1 MYNEVRYTAGN
12 CTVTIEYAKLRVR
25 EEPLYAA
32 DGRTQEGTRFN
43 LSFTGVIAESTQA
56 LFAERIRRIRNTLSR
71 PRGTIVVRWSEN
83 NVDWNQ
89 TYGFEEGSDIN
100 HGPKPGPCEI
110 TDFSGGLAALYSWSI
125 EVTVKDCFTT
135 CTGTALAETPGTT
148 ENILSLSRSYAH
160 DVDANGMTTRRVS
173 GKLVVTSGSVMA
185 GRGGDWWRD
194 RCMPSLPSNFNRE
207 SVSSQVSE
215 DQRTLTFSC
224 TDKERLWTLPK
235 PVSSGE
241 ASYMV
246 RQEGVG
252 GLSTYAV
259 SGRFTAP
266 ATVSKRTILLK
277 IADLV
282 ISRIPEEFVIW
293 QSRTITESVYEN
305 TISFDISWTAAVM
318 ETQGTSV
325 ADYSKVGLRPPESD
339 GAAQP
344 IGAYGGDGEETSGV
358 MADRIQPYEACSGG
372 NAYDN
377 SGADRSQSA
386 GDAGGSWS
394 VVPDPGSRDLAAD
407 NTGGSQELSA
417 EVTPNHASAPYIAYH
432 ERLCW
437 LIDNHIVSYPSKV
450 KGKPPI
456 VQQTANPTCIL
467 LQAGY
472 ATRWGTLNL
481 FPFATPPL
489 YGPDEAKVSTASRE
503 YRNPIPLGVPN
514 QFEMSVSWAYRM
526 ELLTSPADEV
536 VDFRPPADPRM
547 TTTADDALAD
557 AFIDSSTDIVVAP

>member
-1 MYNEVRYTAGN
+1 MYNEVRYTVGN
-12 CTVTIEYAKLRVR
+12 CTVTIGYSRTRVR
-25 EEPLYAA
+25 EEPIYAA

-43 LSFTGVIAESTQA
+43 LSFTGVIAEETQA
-56 LFAERIRRIRNTLSR
+56 LFAEKLRLVRNVLSK

-83 NVDWNQ
+83 GVDWTQN
-89 TYGFEEGSDIN
+89 YGFEEGTDIN

-110 TDFSGGLAALYSWSI
+110 TEFAGGLAALYSWSI
-125 EVTVKDCFTT
+125 EVTTKDCFTT
-135 CTGTALAETPGTT
+135 CTGTALAETAGTT

-173 GKLVVTSGSVMA
+173 GKLVVTSGSVMI

-194 RCMPSLPSNFNRE
+194 RCLPSLPANFTRDNI
-207 SVSSQVSE
+207 STQVSE

-224 TDKERLWTLPK
+224 VDKERLWTLPK

-241 ASYMV
+241 ASYMI

-252 GLSTYAV
+252 GLAVYAV

-282 ISRIPEEFVIW
+282 ISRIPNDFVIW
-293 QSRTITESVYEN
+293 QSRTITESIYDN
-305 TISFDISWTAAVM
+305 TISFDISWTAAAM
-318 ETQGTSV
+318 ASQGTSV
-325 ADYSKVGLRPPESD
+325 VDYSLLGLQPPESD

-358 MADRIQPYEACSGG
+358 MADRIQPYDACSGG
-372 NAYDN
+372 NAFDN
-377 SGADRSQSA
+377 SGADRSQNA
-386 GDAGGSWS
+386 DDAGGAWVYPTPGGRDGA
-394 VVPDPGSRDLAAD
+394 VV
-407 NTGGSQELSA
+407 TGGGQDPEGT
-417 EVTPNHASAPYIAYH
+417 TPKHQQAPYVAYH
-432 ERLCW
+432 ERYCW
-437 LIDNHIVSYPSKV
+437 MIDNHIVSYPAKV

-467 LQAGY
+467 IQAGY
-472 ATRWGTLNL
+472 ATEWGKLVD
-481 FPFATPPL
+481 FPFAPAPL
-489 YGPDEAKVSTASRE
+489 YGPDEAKVSVASRE
-503 YRNPIPLGVPN
+503 YRNPIPLGVGD
-514 QFEMSVSWAYRM
+514 QFEMTVSWSYKM
-526 ELLTSPADEV
+526 ELLTSPADQI

-547 TTTADDALAD
+547 DATADDALAD
-557 AFIDSSTDIVVAP
+557 AFIDSSLDITVNP